1 MASAITVQR
10 KRNVALWKNW
20 RGELGKSGRM
30 SASSCEV
37 WYLFI
42 EKPSFCDVA
51 LIRPGLAPGPPSP
64 SGKALATLYKLEA
77 LYLFM
82 KPGGTPMDS
91 MWLEV
96 ILNVKA
102 EEMDAL
108 CATLIANGV
117 PGLAVEEEEEFRAF
131 LEENRQYWDYVDDEL
146 MEQMKGV
153 SRVKFYV
160 TDDADGK
167 KQLAGYLQDIDLPYT
182 TVPLREYDWAHSWQ
196 KYYKPMEVGQ
206 RLLMNPGLTF
216 GTGSH
221 ASTQLCL
228 EGVEAH
234 TKPNDLV
241 LDLGCGSGI
250 LAIAALCLGA
260 RFATG
265 VDIDPKAVD
274 VAYENAALNGIG
286 KDRCRFLAGNVLA
299 DQSLVNE
306 LAQEK
311 ADLVLAN
318 IVADVIIPLAPVV
331 PRLLKEDGVFL
342 CSGIIDTRGD
352 EVAAALEAAG
362 LHVIRRREKTGW
374 IALEAKQK

>member
-1 MASAITVQR
+1 
-10 KRNVALWKNW
+10 
-20 RGELGKSGRM
+20 
-30 SASSCEV
+30 
-37 WYLFI
+37 
-42 EKPSFCDVA
+42 
-51 LIRPGLAPGPPSP
+51 
-64 SGKALATLYKLEA
+64 
-77 LYLFM
+77 
-82 KPGGTPMDS
+82 MDS

-102 EEMDAL
+102 DEMDAL

-196 KYYKPMEVGQ
+196 KYYRPLAVGEKLYIVPEWERDTAEIPAGVT

-299 DQSLVNE
+299 DQPLVNE